1 MHLKT
6 CWFCNYFTFYFSISM
21 VQSDHSGRSGKG
33 CGCIWSHINLDFV
46 RISLLWFVIFFYT
59 LFGAAVFSALER
71 PSELEAHCR
80 WNRQLAEFVQDH
92 QVPLEDLRE
101 LLGHYEGAIAAGIR
115 MEPRRPRWDFSG
127 AFYFV
132 ATVVST
138 IGFGMAAPATLNGKI
153 FLIFYGLIG
162 CSTTILFFNLFLE
175 RMITLITFLTRRC
188 RKQKQRTKLSKKH
201 IVPHLNTQPENGDG
215 QEDWKPSVYY
225 VTLILAT
232 VALLVNCGASGLYS
246 AMEDWSY
253 PESMYFCFVAF
264 STMGFGDMV
273 SGQKAHY
280 EARLVYQ
287 IANSVMIILG
297 VSCTYSLF
305 SVTAIIIK
313 QMLNWILSKLFS
325 LHCCRSQ
332 GCCSVTGLKVKEPA
346 NQQIQNTS
354 NHQGTCH
361 VVKASHPSK
370 SKCKCASTA
379 VETVCQSQDTV
390 KTGPTFEHEIRDLEK
405 LPTYDAEKEVFSAV
419 SKNCHHHSVQEDVR
433 TVTLSNHQQ
442 QETNINAKPIL

>member
-1 MHLKT
+1 MQPKT
-6 CWFCNYFTFYFSISM
+6 CWLCHLFAFYFSILM
-21 VQSDHSGRSGKG
+21 GQSDHSGRFRKG
-33 CGCIWSHINLDFV
+33 CGCIWSHINIDFA
-46 RISLLWFVIFFYT
+46 RILLLWFAIVFYA

-71 PSELEAHCR
+71 PSELEAHCK

-92 QVPLEDLRE
+92 RVSSEDLRE
-101 LLGHYEGAIAAGIR
+101 LLGHYEEAIAAGIR
-115 MEPRRPRWDFSG
+115 MEARRPRWDFSG

-132 ATVVST
+132 ATVAST

-162 CSTTILFFNLFLE
+162 CAATILFFNLFLE
-175 RMITLITFLTRRC
+175 RMITLITFLARRC
-188 RKQKQRTKLSKKH
+188 RKQKSKRH
-201 IVPHLNTQPENGDG
+201 IVPNLNTQPEHGDE

-232 VALLVNCGASGLYS
+232 VAIVVNCGASGLYS

-253 PESMYFCFVAF
+253 LESMYFCFVAF

-280 EARLVYQ
+280 EARWVYQ
-287 IANSVMIILG
+287 IANSLMIILG

-313 QMLNWILSKLFS
+313 QMLNWILAKLFS
-325 LHCCRSQ
+325 LHCCRSR
-332 GCCSVTGLKVKEPA
+332 GCCSITSLKVKEPA

-361 VVKASHPSK
+361 VVKASLPSK
-370 SKCKCASTA
+370 TKCMCASTA
-379 VETVCQSQDTV
+379 VETVCQSLDTANS
-390 KTGPTFEHEIRDLEK
+390 GPTFEHKIRDSYRLSK
-405 LPTYDAEKEVFSAV
+405 DDAEKEVFSAV
-419 SKNCHHHSVQEDVR
+419 SKNCHLSHHHSVREDVR
-433 TVTLSNHQQ
+433 TVAMPNHQQ
-442 QETNINAKPIL
+442 QETNINAKRVL

>member
-1 MHLKT
+1 
-6 CWFCNYFTFYFSISM
+6 
-21 VQSDHSGRSGKG
+21 
-33 CGCIWSHINLDFV
+33 
-46 RISLLWFVIFFYT
+46 
-59 LFGAAVFSALER
+59 
-71 PSELEAHCR
+71 
-80 WNRQLAEFVQDH
+80 
-92 QVPLEDLRE
+92 
-101 LLGHYEGAIAAGIR
+101 
-115 MEPRRPRWDFSG
+115 
-127 AFYFV
+127 
-132 ATVVST
+132 
-138 IGFGMAAPATLNGKI
+138 MAAPATLNGKI

-175 RMITLITFLTRRC
+175 RMITLITFLTRSC
-188 RKQKQRTKLSKKH
+188 RKQKQRTQLRKKH
-201 IVPHLNTQPENGDG
+201 IVPHLNTQPKNEDG
-215 QEDWKPSVYY
+215 HEDWKPSVYY
-225 VTLILAT
+225 VTLILAS

-325 LHCCRSQ
+325 LHCCQSQ
-332 GCCSVTGLKVKEPA
+332 GCCSVTGLKVKVPA

-354 NHQGTCH
+354 NHHGSCH
-361 VVKASHPSK
+361 MVKASHPSK

-379 VETVCQSQDTV
+379 VETVCQCQDTV
-390 KTGPTFEHEIRDLEK
+390 NSGPTFEHEIRDLEK
-405 LPTYDAEKEVFSAV
+405 LPKYYAEKEVFSAV
-419 SKNCHHHSVQEDVR
+419 SKNYHLMHHHSVQEDVR
-433 TVTLSNHQQ
+433 TVTPSNLQQ
-442 QETNINAKPIL
+442 QGTNINAKPIL

>member
-1 MHLKT
+1 MQLKT
-6 CWFCNYFTFYFSISM
+6 CWFCPLYTFYFWILM
-21 VQSDHSGRSGKG
+21 AQSDHSGRIRKD
-33 CGCIWSHINLDFV
+33 CGCIWSRVNIDLV
-46 RISLLWFVIFFYT
+46 RIFLLWFVIFFYT

-71 PSELEAHCR
+71 PSELEAHCK
-80 WNRQLAEFVQDH
+80 WNRQLAEFVRDH
-92 QVPLEDLRE
+92 RVPLEDLRE
-101 LLGHYEGAIAAGIR
+101 LLGHYEGAVAAGIQ

-138 IGFGMAAPATLNGKI
+138 IGFGMAAPATLHGKI

-175 RMITLITFLTRRC
+175 RMITLVTFLTRRC

-201 IVPHLNTQPENGDG
+201 NTQPEKGDG

-225 VTLILAT
+225 VTLILST
-232 VALLVNCGASGLYS
+232 VTLLVNCGASGLYS
-246 AMEDWSY
+246 TMEDWSY

-280 EARLVYQ
+280 EARWAYQ
-287 IANSVMIILG
+287 IANSLMIILG

-313 QMLNWILSKLFS
+313 QMCNWVLSKLFS
-325 LHCCRSQ
+325 LHCCGSQ
-332 GCCSVTGLKVKEPA
+332 GCCSVAGLKVEEPA
-346 NQQIQNTS
+346 DQQIQNTS
-354 NHQGTCH
+354 NHPGICH

-379 VETVCQSQDTV
+379 VKTVCQSLDTANSA
-390 KTGPTFEHEIRDLEK
+390 TFEHEIRDSEK
-405 LPTYDAEKEVFSAV
+405 MPKYDGEKEVFSAV
-419 SKNCHHHSVQEDVR
+419 RKNCHH
-433 TVTLSNHQQ
+433 
-442 QETNINAKPIL
+442 